1 MLYQAITTLMGILR
15 PEIDLS
21 KSRLETLCLIVVGM
35 VSARSVNLSHLAC
48 ERPGRSAE
56 EVANCI
62 NLSSASALFPTCSF

>member
-35 VSARSVNLSHLAC
+35 VSARSVNLS
-48 ERPGRSAE
+48 
-56 EVANCI
+56 
-62 NLSSASALFPTCSF
+62 LSIGIQS